1 MRGALS
7 EAISFWIA
15 ARSTARND
23 NINSMIYLGADHRGY
38 KHKEALKSFLDEQG
52 YQVTD
57 MGTDSEKSVDYP
69 LIAQKVAD
77 KVAEDLN
84 NRGILLCGSGE
95 GVAIAANKIDGIRA
109 GEAWN
114 ADVAYSARN
123 DDNINVLALPADHL
137 ASDEVNEITQVFLDT
152 SFSGEE
158 RHKRRLEEIKK
169 IEEEN

>member
-1 MRGALS
+1 
-7 EAISFWIA
+7 
-15 ARSTARND
+15 
-23 NINSMIYLGADHRGY
+23 MIYLGADHRGF
-38 KHKEALKSFLDEQG
+38 KLKESLKRYLQDKG
-52 YQVTD
+52 YQIKD
-57 MGTDSEKSVDYP
+57 MGTNSEDPIDYP
-69 LIAQKVAD
+69 IVAVKVGK
-77 KVAEDLN
+77 KVTEDLN